1 MLCDDDKVDPS
12 PNETG
17 PKSPHISKRWNG
29 ELFGVGCGIFP
40 VIAESGGRL
49 PAGFAPVR
57 LFRSKADKQIN
68 GVKGFKFPAVGKPP
82 AR

>member
-1 MLCDDDKVDPS
+1 MPAPQSFPAGMFCDDDKVDPS

-40 VIAESGGRL
+40 VIAESEGVCL
-49 PAGFAPVR
+49 PA
-57 LFRSKADKQIN
+57 LLL
-68 GVKGFKFPAVGKPP
+68 
-82 AR
+82 